1 VDTVSD
7 DRVISQ
13 SPPAPSGI
21 ALIWK
26 RRLWVVA
33 ATALGLLAAVITL
46 HVVTFKYTATMAVT
60 PVQPNTAA
68 LPSGLAGLANLAG
81 AQFGRGEVA
90 KPFVLYVQLLTS
102 DRVAARLAEDEV
114 FKRHVFANQWDA
126 ASNQWRQPPSLTRGL
141 VEGLKSILGIPSKAW
156 APPGAADVKRWLEL
170 RLGVS
175 EDPKNGLATVTLT
188 DPDPAFAVATLAKI
202 HSIADSELR
211 ARELARSQN
220 YIAYLTRT
228 IASVQLSEHR
238 AALAATLGDQER
250 KRMVASANTA
260 FAAEPLGPIVASDK
274 PNVPKPL
281 SILLSGLAGGLI
293 LGLLLALNWPQR
305 GRFGRA

>member
-1 VDTVSD
+1 M
-7 DRVISQ
+7 VISPS
-13 SPPAPSGI
+13 SPASLGGA
-21 ALIWK
+21 ALIWN
-26 RRLWVVA
+26 RRLWVAA
-33 ATALGLLAAVITL
+33 ATGLGLLAAVVALHLITL
-46 HVVTFKYTATMAVT
+46 RYTATLAVT

-90 KPFVLYVQLLTS
+90 KPFVLYVQLMTS
-102 DRVAARLAEDEV
+102 DQVAARLAEDEA
-114 FKRHVFANQWDA
+114 FKRHVFANQWDPETK
-126 ASNQWRQPPSLTRGL
+126 QWRQPPSLTRGIL
-141 VEGLKSILGIPSKAW
+141 EGIKSILGVPSKAW
-156 APPGAADVKRWLEL
+156 APPGEHDIKRWLEL

-175 EDPKNGLATVTLT
+175 EDPKNGVAVVTLT
-188 DPDPAFAVATLAKI
+188 DSDPAFAVETLGKI
-202 HSIADSELR
+202 HKIADSELR

-228 IASVQLSEHR
+228 IAGVQLAEHR

-274 PNVPKPL
+274 PNVPKPV

-305 GRFGRA
+305 SRTAQS